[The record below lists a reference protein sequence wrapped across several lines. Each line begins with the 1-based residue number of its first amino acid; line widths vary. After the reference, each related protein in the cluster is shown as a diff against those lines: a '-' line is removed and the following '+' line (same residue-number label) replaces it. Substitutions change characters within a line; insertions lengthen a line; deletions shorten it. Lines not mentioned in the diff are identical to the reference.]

1 MKNNEDIVRYLMNLL
16 KLAVFAMILV
26 GIIIF
31 IKLGVMFFVNAKLD
45 DLAHLGD
52 FFGGMLN
59 PIFAFLAFIA
69 LLTTIKLQNDALEIS
84 KNELQ
89 ETRKELSKSAKAQ
102 EEQSQSLKLQNHA
115 TILQMFENTFFQL
128 IALFVKIRDSLSIE
142 ICRNKY
148 YERIGL
154 GRGDKNYPYYKCNG
168 IEEKIEEKIEYKQYT
183 GNYEIFSIFHL
194 ILKNYATYDAFN
206 SKYEKCTGVYFG
218 QIYQI
223 LKFVDDSNIENKLR
237 YINIFRAQ
245 FTKDE
250 LEFLFYHCLGTIG
263 KRRFKKLVEDYEFF
277 EHIILNE
284 KIENQLLEYDIKVFG
299 KNEKVLEKYN
309 ELKNLNP

>member
-1 MKNNEDIVRYLMNLL
+1 M
-16 KLAVFAMILV
+16 
-26 GIIIF
+26 
-31 IKLGVMFFVNAKLD
+31 
-45 DLAHLGD
+45 
-52 FFGGMLN
+52 
-59 PIFAFLAFIA
+59 
-69 LLTTIKLQNDALEIS
+69 
-84 KNELQ
+84 
-89 ETRKELSKSAKAQ
+89 
-102 EEQSQSLKLQNHA
+102 
-115 TILQMFENTFFQL
+115 
-128 IALFVKIRDSLSIE
+128 FVKIRDSLSIE

-206 SKYEKCTGVYFG
+206 SKYEKCMGVYFG

-237 YINIFRAQ
+237 YVNIFRAQ
-245 FTKDE
+245 FTKNE
-250 LEFLFYHCLGTIG
+250 LEFLFYHCLGSIG

-277 EHIILNE
+277 EHLILNV
-284 KIENQLLEYDIKVFG
+284 KIEESLLEYDIKAYG
-299 KNEKVLEKYN
+299 KNEDILRKYN
-309 ELKNLNP
+309 ELKVNKPQAFA